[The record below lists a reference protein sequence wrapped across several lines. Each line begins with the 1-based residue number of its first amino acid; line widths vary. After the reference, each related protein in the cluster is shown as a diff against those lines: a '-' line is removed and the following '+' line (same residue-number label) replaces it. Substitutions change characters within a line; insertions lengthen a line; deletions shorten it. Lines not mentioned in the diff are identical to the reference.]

1 MLAEMIEYLL
11 TPCPPEA
18 RKLGYLKEAVAIR
31 ARHRR
36 CRQAWREH
44 LTRSRAAIVEA
55 AKTSPG
61 RGTALVLGS
70 GALLDIPLEVLAGMF
85 GRVVLS
91 DIVHPLGARLATRA
105 LPGVRLDT
113 ADLTGT
119 MDAVARGI
127 LPDLEPITRYL
138 DLSPDFTVSANIL
151 SQLPLIP
158 ARALHRTGGHPR
170 ERVEAFS
177 AGIVR
182 EHLAWLERLP
192 GAKLLI
198 ADTAWRAGPD
208 AACPLH
214 GLTLPP
220 VWRSW
225 TWNIAPR
232 PEAHRDKD
240 VVHDVSAFLM

>member
-44 LTRSRAAIVEA
+44 LTRCRAAIVEA
-55 AKTSPG
+55 TKTSPG

-70 GALLDIPLEVLAGMF
+70 GALLDIPLEVLAGIF
-85 GRVVLS
+85 DTVVLA
-91 DIVHPLGARLATRA
+91 DIVHPLGARLKARA

-119 MDAVARGI
+119 LGAVSRGI
-127 LPDLEPITRYL
+127 LPDLAPIKRYL

-158 ARALHRTGGHPR
+158 ARALNRTGCCPR
-170 ERVEAFS
+170 ERVQAFS
-177 AGIVR
+177 TGVQR
-182 EHLAWLERLP
+182 EHLAWLERFP
-192 GAKLLI
+192 GVKLLI
-198 ADTAWRAGPD
+198 TDTAWRDGPD
-208 AACPLH
+208 VADPLH

-220 VWRSW
+220 AWRSW

-232 PEAHRDKD
+232 PEAHRDRD
-240 VVHDVSAFLM
+240 VIHEVSAFLM